1 MEIAKANV
9 TIVWGEQTEF
19 VYSGVAVVPSA
30 DVQFND
36 ESVGTATVTCA
47 GDNLEEGQAINVGNY
62 TATAVFAG
70 DDNFNAA
77 SDDSFAFEITKA
89 TLTVTPE
96 KDSFSEHDA
105 DKMAAYAKDAFA
117 ITIAGLVTV
126 TGVEADGAIS
136 DFTVEEQAVNYQ
148 TEGEHK
154 GAWLAVGKHT
164 YSVTA
169 ESGNSDNYESFTFTV
184 EVTAQEMITIT
195 ATPDR
200 TVYTGSEIGFT
211 YAVKD
216 DAEFDM
222 TGVTVEIASVEVTL
236 ASAETV
242 TTDVVKDAGDYIVTF
257 TVTAQDDTYYY
268 VVTPWKGKI
277 EQAPVSVQQAAGVYG
292 QIVLNANGTISG
304 TFTTPFVVFNGQPV
318 DVIITYDGAAA
329 GAALLAEGDSILA
342 AGTYYDASVS
352 LNDYN
357 FKWEDEASYKQS
369 TLVVEKKTVKL
380 DYTPSS
386 TSFSASGISFTLED
400 HTAAQ
405 VGEDSLTVQIVID
418 GVPVDPLDP
427 PVLNAG
433 THTVTYLIGG
443 SGKENYDFKPVEE
456 TFTLA
461 ARKLDPEITVDG
473 QDEISNGGTL
483 NMTVGEQ
490 RNIMSAINGY
500 LERNSVPASDRTITV
515 SGGKDLAAV
524 STWEPGTYTVTVAFS
539 GNHAGSMT
547 FTVTVSE
554 QAPLPEIPDA
564 PVLPETPLTEA
575 KDGGAGWLFPLL
587 IAIVALID
595 VALVVA
601 IIIVAKKRA

>member
-1 MEIAKANV
+1 M
-9 TIVWGEQTEF
+9 
-19 VYSGVAVVPSA
+19 
-30 DVQFND
+30 QFNG

-47 GDNLEEGQAINVGNY
+47 DDNLEEGQAINVGNY
-62 TATAVFAG
+62 TATAAFAG

-77 SDDSFAFEITKA
+77 SDDSFAFEITMA

-117 ITIAGLVTV
+117 NTIADLITV
-126 TGVEADGAIS
+126 IGVEAEGEISNFNVADVGA
-136 DFTVEEQAVNYQ
+136 NYQ
-148 TEGEHK
+148 TDGEHI
-154 GAWLAVGKHT
+154 GAWLAVGKHE
-164 YSVTA
+164 YSITDA
-169 ESGNSDNYESFTFTV
+169 EGNYKPFTFTV
-184 EVTAQEMITIT
+184 EVTVQEMITIT
-195 ATPDR
+195 ATPDSP
-200 TVYTGSEIGFT
+200 VYTGSEIGFT
-211 YAVKD
+211 YTKAD
-216 DAEFDM
+216 GTEFDM

-236 ASAETV
+236 PSASESSI
-242 TTDVVKDAGDYIVTF
+242 TDVVKDAGTYKVTF
-257 TVTAQDDTYYY
+257 TVTAQDDTCYYA
-268 VVTPWKGKI
+268 VTSWTGDI

-292 QIVLNANGTISG
+292 QIVLTANGTISG

-318 DVIITYDGAAA
+318 DVTVAYDGAAG
-329 GAALLAEGDSILA
+329 GAALLAEGDSFLT
-342 AGTYYDASVS
+342 AGTYGATVI
-352 LNDYN
+352 LNDHN
-357 FKWEDEASYKQS
+357 FKWEDNASNMPGS
-369 TLVVEKKTVKL
+369 FVVDKKTVVL

-386 TSFSASGISFTLED
+386 NSFSASGISFTLED

-405 VGEDSLTVQIVID
+405 VGEDSLTVQILID

-433 THTVTYLIGG
+433 THTVAYLIGG
-443 SGKENYDFKPVEE
+443 SGADNYDFKPVEE

-500 LERNSVPASDRTITV
+500 LERNNVPASDRTITV
-515 SGGKDLAAV
+515 SGGEELGNV
-524 STWEPGTYTVTVAFS
+524 SAWEPGTYTVTVAFS
-539 GNHAGSMT
+539 GNHYGSMT

-575 KDGGAGWLFPLL
+575 EDGGADWLFPLL